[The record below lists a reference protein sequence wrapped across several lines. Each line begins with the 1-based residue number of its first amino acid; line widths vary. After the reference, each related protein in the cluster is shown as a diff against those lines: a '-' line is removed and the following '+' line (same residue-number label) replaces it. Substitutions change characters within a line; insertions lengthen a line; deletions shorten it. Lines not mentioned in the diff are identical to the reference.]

1 MKRKDIML
9 GRLNELLL
17 PLGYEHITTPGIN
30 GFFKVYPDYVD
41 LFTLGF
47 YMRLDIVDII
57 FSRRSFPEVA
67 VLYNQI
73 FEKTRYHSWAW
84 RSKKIAITPTIVD
97 RETEKKG
104 VGNYPQ
110 NLFSANY
117 CKWLGL
123 DTEEALFD
131 FCDWI
136 AFHLENEESEF
147 SKHYKTLPS
156 VLEKMDELDA
166 KGIFWGDS
174 NLGILPWGSGAH
186 LSGLIISKLCNDLN
200 FLEKYERIEA
210 YLSKDENEE
219 WLPYFE
225 KLKEILEHVEPR
237 YNV

>member
-123 DTEEALFD
+123 DTEEA
-131 FCDWI
+131 I
-136 AFHLENEESEF
+136 
-147 SKHYKTLPS
+147 KHCL
-156 VLEKMDELDA
+156 
-166 KGIFWGDS
+166 
-174 NLGILPWGSGAH
+174 
-186 LSGLIISKLCNDLN
+186 LS
-200 FLEKYERIEA
+200 
-210 YLSKDENEE
+210 
-219 WLPYFE
+219 
-225 KLKEILEHVEPR
+225 
-237 YNV
+237 